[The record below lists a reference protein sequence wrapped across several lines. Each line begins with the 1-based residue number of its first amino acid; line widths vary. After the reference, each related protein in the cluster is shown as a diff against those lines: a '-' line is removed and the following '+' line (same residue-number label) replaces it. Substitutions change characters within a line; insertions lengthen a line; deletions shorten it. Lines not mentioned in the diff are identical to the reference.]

1 MKAKLA
7 VLIAGV
13 GLLAPAYGHHSF
25 AAEFDQR
32 KPITLK
38 GCVTKVEWTNPHTHF
53 FIEVKDEQGKVASWD
68 LEMGSPNGLYREGWT
83 RTSLKIGDDVV
94 VEGFRAKD
102 GSNLANAVSVT
113 LSDGRRVLAGSSAD
127 TAKK

>member
-1 MKAKLA
+1 MKSRLA

-32 KPITLK
+32 KPITLA
-38 GCVTKVEWTNPHTHF
+38 GCVTKVEWTNPHAHF
-53 FIEVKDEQGKVASWD
+53 FIEVKDQQGKVTSWD

-83 RTSLKIGDDVV
+83 RSSLKIGDDVV

-102 GSNLANAVSVT
+102 GSNLANAVSVK
-113 LSDGRRVLAGSSAD
+113 LADGRRVFAGSSAD
-127 TAKK
+127 SKK

>member
-1 MKAKLA
+1 MKSKLA

-13 GLLAPAYGHHSF
+13 GLLAPAFGHHSF

-32 KPITLK
+32 KPITLA
-38 GCVTKVEWTNPHTHF
+38 GCVTKVEWTNPHAHF
-53 FIEVKDEQGKVASWD
+53 FIEVKDQQGKVTSWD

-83 RTSLKIGDDVV
+83 RSSLKIGDDVV

-102 GSNLANAVSVT
+102 GSNLANAVSVK
-113 LSDGRRVLAGSSAD
+113 LADGRRVFAGSSAD
-127 TAKK
+127 SKK